1 MRCHMLFCLLMWACA
16 CVLLLCSTR
25 MGLRFL
31 FVCCRAPCNHAVL
44 VQLAEVSLFTDTRYA
59 LVPQSVF
66 PCCSLFLCLS
76 RLFVTASPPL
86 PSRRMFERSVC
97 NPCRSFDEIP
107 EASVCDPKDNHCD
120 IVNPIEYAKH
130 GETPAELE
138 NSFFQRAKE
147 LLGMA
152 KV

>member
-1 MRCHMLFCLLMWACA
+1 M
-16 CVLLLCSTR
+16 S
-25 MGLRFL
+25 
-31 FVCCRAPCNHAVL
+31 
-44 VQLAEVSLFTDTRYA
+44 VS
-59 LVPQSVF
+59 S
-66 PCCSLFLCLS
+66 CLS
-76 RLFVTASPPL
+76 LSLPL
-86 PSRRMFERSVC
+86 SHLVAMFQRSMY
-97 NPCRSFDEIP
+97 NPRGSFDEIP